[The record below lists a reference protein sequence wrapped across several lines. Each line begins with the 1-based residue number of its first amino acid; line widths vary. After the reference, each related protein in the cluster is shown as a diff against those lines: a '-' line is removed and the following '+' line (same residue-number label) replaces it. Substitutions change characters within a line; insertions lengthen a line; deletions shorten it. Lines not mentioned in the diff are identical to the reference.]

1 MLWLDYLSIKQ
12 ISNLFSCF
20 LLSFKSFSLHS
31 HSYLTSFLSTHSL
44 SSSLFFTFT
53 SFSSTSF
60 YSHSII
66 PNQNTLSQSPFTT
79 ITLQS
84 TLSIFPF
91 HSFIH
96 SSQLSPSPLSC
107 CLCKRWIHL
116 LITIHHPFN
125 IHLITLN
132 SLIWSNTITHHNIIH
147 YSTDITLLSLINLS
161 IIHHLH
167 LFFFWCV
174 FEMIEEMSR
183 IQIRFVNN
191 RLNPIEQSWIEWE
204 YKCGNTSQS
213 HKGRINELTLIETMC
228 VKRSKCLII
237 NNELIRIWYNNYDFI
252 HYLQINWFFKILKIV
267 CCESDSFCSVHS
279 ISWFYGVIGLSAIYS
294 SLSFINFY
302 IHSFIIMQLW
312 IMTMIQ
318 LNSYYILPDSESL
331 LSISLVFSWLQ
342 NGIIFLIKCLWR
354 IIPDR
359 NEECGYNHL
368 RMEIERELDG
378 VFELKEN

>member
-66 PNQNTLSQSPFTT
+66 PNQNTPISIT
-79 ITLQS
+79 IHNTFQLI
-84 TLSIFPF
+84 LSIFPF
-91 HSFIH
+91 YSFIYP
-96 SSQLSPSPLSC
+96 SQLSPSPLSC

-147 YSTDITLLSLINLS
+147 YSTNITLLSLINLS

-167 LFFFWCV
+167 SFFFCCV
-174 FEMIEEMSR
+174 FEIIEEMSR

-237 NNELIRIWYNNYDFI
+237 NNELIRIWYNNYDII
-252 HYLQINWFFKILKIV
+252 HYLQINWFFRYWRKIV
-267 CCESDSFCSVHS
+267 CCESDSFCSVYS

-302 IHSFIIMQLW
+302 IHSFIIIQLW

-318 LNSYYILPDSESL
+318 LNSYYILQDSVLSRMRFL
-331 LSISLVFSWLQ
+331 LSTIS
-342 NGIIFLIKCLWR
+342 
-354 IIPDR
+354 
-359 NEECGYNHL
+359 
-368 RMEIERELDG
+368 
-378 VFELKEN
+378 

>member
-1 MLWLDYLSIKQ
+1 M
-12 ISNLFSCF
+12 
-20 LLSFKSFSLHS
+20 
-31 HSYLTSFLSTHSL
+31 
-44 SSSLFFTFT
+44 
-53 SFSSTSF
+53 
-60 YSHSII
+60 
-66 PNQNTLSQSPFTT
+66 
-79 ITLQS
+79 
-84 TLSIFPF
+84 
-91 HSFIH
+91 
-96 SSQLSPSPLSC
+96 
-107 CLCKRWIHL
+107 

-167 LFFFWCV
+167 SFFFCCV

-252 HYLQINWFFKILKIV
+252 HYLQINWFFKILKEDCLLWIRFFLF
-267 CCESDSFCSVHS
+267 CTLDFMILWSYWSKCLLFFSFLYQFLYPL
-279 ISWFYGVIGLSAIYS
+279 FY
-294 SLSFINFY
+294 
-302 IHSFIIMQLW
+302 IMQLW
-312 IMTMIQ
+312 IMTVIQ
-318 LNSYYILPDSESL
+318 LNSCYKLPDSESL

-368 RMEIERELDG
+368 RMEIESELDG

>member
-96 SSQLSPSPLSC
+96 PSQLSPSPLSC

-167 LFFFWCV
+167 SFFFCCV

-252 HYLQINWFFKILKIV
+252 HYLQINWFFKILKED
-267 CCESDSFCSVHS
+267 C
-279 ISWFYGVIGLSAIYS
+279 L
-294 SLSFINFY
+294 
-302 IHSFIIMQLW
+302 LW
-312 IMTMIQ
+312 IRFFLFCTLDFMI
-318 LNSYYILPDSESL
+318 LWSYWS
-331 LSISLVFSWLQ
+331 
-342 NGIIFLIKCLWR
+342 KCLLFFSFL
-354 IIPDR
+354 
-359 NEECGYNHL
+359 Y
-368 RMEIERELDG
+368 
-378 VFELKEN
+378 